1 MVAYLIH
8 VEFTAA
14 KYKFTAFLFSM
25 YTILDLQWLQRTWGY
40 LDLKTPTDTN
50 ETPTHSDHLTVT
62 MKLHLTRT
70 RIDFLISLINENG
83 NPWLGTMCIV
93 RSNSNSRFMFVRA
106 TVGVREIARKVTFT
120 WVSLPPLPSPLPPTY
135 NLIDIRQP
143 NDFQSTWNWNSQL
156 AFASAAVCQSM
167 SKMYKYNSASL
178 FTRC

>member
-1 MVAYLIH
+1 MLSLALSPFLAFPLFSIFSVLLFVMVYGFGCARNESVSIKMVAYLIH

-106 TVGVREIARKVTFT
+106 TVGVCEGERLHEK
-120 WVSLPPLPSPLPPTY
+120 
-135 NLIDIRQP
+135 
-143 NDFQSTWNWNSQL
+143 
-156 AFASAAVCQSM
+156 
-167 SKMYKYNSASL
+167 
-178 FTRC
+178 